1 MIDLNSLKTSELVA
15 AYNEHSGK
23 PAITKWKR
31 KVSDLHAILLK
42 LKPDLYLMSFE
53 APETELK
60 AQAGRPVD
68 HVEQA
73 ELVDQTRT
81 PKAKAPKKAKV
92 AKAKKEP
99 NPDRGA
105 IRRHCEELLLKV
117 KGTDPE
123 TKRPL
128 GLPYSEILDAVT
140 KKFPEAA
147 TSLNCL
153 RWYATKM
160 NKRTGKEKVVMPI
173 RAKAKVA
180 EAA

>member
-1 MIDLNSLKTSELVA
+1 MIDLNTLKTSELVA

-23 PAITKWKR
+23 APISKWKR

-42 LKPDLYLMSFE
+42 MKPDLFMMGFE
-53 APETELK
+53 APQEELK

-68 HVEQA
+68 HT
-73 ELVDQTRT
+73 DQTEVVT
-81 PKAKAPKKAKV
+81 AKPVKAKKAKV

-99 NPDRGA
+99 NGDRGA

-128 GLPYSEILDAVT
+128 GLPYSEILNAVT
-140 KKFPEAA
+140 SKFPEAA

-173 RAKAKVA
+173 RPKAKVA